1 MTFAL
6 ILFWEPCTSR
16 RKKLNLIL
24 PVMLY
29 LEFKILQHINTAI
42 KVILTK
48 KKKKLFAARNQIMN
62 NKDRIK
68 ILVQKLKIK
77 IKL

>member
-1 MTFAL
+1 MIRQEMYRLRSNEMTFAL

-29 LEFKILQHINTAI
+29 LEFKILQHINPNTAI
-42 KVILTK
+42 KVILPK
-48 KKKKLFAARNQIMN
+48 KRRNYLPPE
-62 NKDRIK
+62 IK
-68 ILVQKLKIK
+68 
-77 IKL
+77 